1 MICKSNQIGE
11 RNMAKFDMK
20 NGSAAFIMPHWSN
33 GGSGLEKAWLN
44 KTLDTIKAQ
53 TDSNWKILI
62 ADGNSPSQDAKDYL
76 KQLEKEFA
84 GKLEVI
90 FMPHSDGPGHA
101 RNVAIE
107 KAYHDGHPFIVFLDA
122 DDLAS
127 PKRVE
132 IARKIFL
139 ENENAGVVY
148 STFQVIDEMNNIVPR
163 EKLSQSIVEILESHD
178 TAPPQGKETWI
189 QIATETGYTNLT
201 SATNV
206 RTEIAHKYLF
216 PGEKVSEDY
225 YAWLVYSASGAE
237 FVYTP
242 DAPTQYRIPQNTEGS
257 VSRSREGGKKGFY
270 TTKCRVDEA
279 GVVAASEL
287 AFKRGV
293 IDATKKQYLHVKFLL
308 KEAETMGREE
318 QLELAEMCY
327 NKAVALDKTVAAAL
341 VKELDFTTRPWVK

>member
-1 MICKSNQIGE
+1 
-11 RNMAKFDMK
+11 MK
-20 NGSAAFIMPHWSN
+20 NGSAVFIMPHWSN
-33 GGSGLEKAWLN
+33 GGSGLEKKWLD
-44 KTLDTIKAQ
+44 KTLESIKNQ

-62 ADGNSPSQDAKDYL
+62 ADGNSPSKDAVDYL
-76 KQLEKEFA
+76 NQLEKEFN

-90 FMPHSDGPGHA
+90 HMEHSDGPGHA
-101 RNVAIE
+101 RNVAIK
-107 KAYHDGHPFIVFLDA
+107 KAYADGHPFIVFLDA
-122 DDLAS
+122 DDIAS

-132 IARKIFL
+132 IARKTFL
-139 ENENAGVVY
+139 ENKDAGVVY
-148 STFQVIDEMNNIVPR
+148 STFKVIDEFNNVVPR

-178 TAPPQGKETWI
+178 NAPPQGKGTWI

-201 SATNV
+201 SATSV
-206 RTEIAHKYLF
+206 RTEIAHANLF
-216 PGEKVSEDY
+216 PPEKVSEDY

-242 DAPTQYRIPQNTEGS
+242 DSPTLYRIPQNTEGS

-279 GVVAASEL
+279 GFNAASSIAL
-287 AFKRGV
+287 KRGD
-293 IDATKKQYLHVKFLL
+293 ISDSQKTKLYVKFML

-327 NKAVALDKTVAAAL
+327 SKAVDIDKDIAANL
-341 VKELDFTTRPWVK
+341 VKELDFSNRAWVN

>member
-1 MICKSNQIGE
+1 MELEK
-11 RNMAKFDMK
+11 MTKFDLK

-33 GGSGLEKAWLN
+33 GGSGLERQWLS
-44 KTLDTIKAQ
+44 KTLDTIKNQ
-53 TDSNWKILI
+53 TDPNWKILI
-62 ADGNSPSQDAKDYL
+62 ADGNSPSQEAKDYL
-76 KQLEKEFA
+76 KQLEIEFA

-90 FMPHSDGPGHA
+90 NMPHSDGPGHA

-107 KAYHDGHPFIVFLDA
+107 KAYKDGHPFIVFLDA
-122 DDLAS
+122 DDLAD

-139 ENENAGVVY
+139 ANEKAGVVY
-148 STFQVIDEMNNIVPR
+148 STFKVIDEHDNVVPR

-178 TAPPQGKETWI
+178 TAPPQGQDTWI
-189 QIATETGYTNLT
+189 KIATETGYTNLT

-206 RTEIAHKYLF
+206 LTEIAHAHLF

-225 YAWLVYSASGAE
+225 YTWLVYSASGAE

-242 DAPTQYRIPQNTEGS
+242 DTPTHYRIPQNTEGS

-270 TTKCRVDEA
+270 TTKCRVDEM
-279 GVVAASEL
+279 GFVAASTIAL
-287 AFKRGV
+287 DRGA
-293 IDATKKQYLHVKFLL
+293 ITADQKTKLHIKFLL

-318 QLELAEMCY
+318 QLDLAEMCHA
-327 NKAVALDKTVAAAL
+327 KAKELGAETTAQLL
-341 VKELDFTTRPWVK
+341 KELDFSSRPWVK

>member
-1 MICKSNQIGE
+1 MT
-11 RNMAKFDMK
+11 AFDMK
-20 NGSAAFIMPHWSN
+20 NGSAVFIMPHWSN
-33 GGSGLEKAWLN
+33 GGSGMEREWLD

-62 ADGNSPSQDAKDYL
+62 ADGNSPAQEAKDYL
-76 KQLEKEFA
+76 KQLEEEFN

-90 FMPHSDGPGHA
+90 YMEQSDGPGHA

-107 KAYHDGHPFIVFLDA
+107 KAYKDGHPFIVFLDA

-132 IARKIFL
+132 IARKTFL
-139 ENENAGVVY
+139 ENEKAGVVY
-148 STFQVIDEMNNIVPR
+148 STFEVIDEKSNVVPR
-163 EKLSQSIVEILESHD
+163 SELSESIVEILESHD

-201 SATNV
+201 SATSV
-206 RTEIAHKYLF
+206 KTEIAHANLF
-216 PGEKVSEDY
+216 PPEKVSEDY

-242 DAPTQYRIPQNTEGS
+242 DSPTLYRIPQNTEGS
-257 VSRSREGGKKGFY
+257 ASRSREGGKKGFY

-279 GVVAASEL
+279 GFDAASKL
-287 AFKRGV
+287 AVGRGV
-293 IDATKKQYLHVKFLL
+293 ITEAERTKLYVKFLL
-308 KEAETMGREE
+308 KEAETMRREE
-318 QLELAEMCY
+318 QMDLADMCY
-327 NKAVALDKTVAAAL
+327 TKAVEMDKDICASLVAELGFGDRAF
-341 VKELDFTTRPWVK
+341 VK

>member
-1 MICKSNQIGE
+1 ME
-11 RNMAKFDMK
+11 KFDMK
-20 NGSAAFIMPHWSN
+20 NGSAVFIMPHWSN
-33 GGSGLEKAWLN
+33 NGSGLETKWLN
-44 KTLDTIKAQ
+44 KTLETIKNQ
-53 TDSNWKILI
+53 TDPNWKILI
-62 ADGNSPSQDAKDYL
+62 ADGNSPSQEAKDYL
-76 KQLEKEFA
+76 RQLEKEFN

-107 KAYHDGHPFIVFLDA
+107 KAYNDGHPFIVFLDA
-122 DDLAS
+122 DDLADA
-127 PKRVE
+127 KRVE

-148 STFQVIDEMNNIVPR
+148 STFQVIDEHDNVVPR

-178 TAPPQGKETWI
+178 TNPPQGKDTWI

-201 SATNV
+201 SATSV
-206 RTEIAHKYLF
+206 RTEIAHAHLF

-225 YAWLVYSASGAE
+225 YTWLVYSASGAE

-242 DAPTQYRIPQNTEGS
+242 DTPTLYRIPQNTEGS
-257 VSRSREGGKKGFY
+257 ASRSREGGKKGFY

-279 GVVAASEL
+279 GFVAASNIALE
-287 AFKRGV
+287 RGD
-293 IDATKKQYLHVKFLL
+293 ITEAQKKQLHIKFLL

-318 QLELAEMCY
+318 QFDLADMCY
-327 NKAVALDKTVAAAL
+327 KKALDIDKSIAADL
-341 VKELDFTTRPWVK
+341 IEELGFSNRQWVTQVTA